1 MINLAKHII
10 QSNKEDFTPML
21 QSDLCDYSH
30 AYTVAKWKI
39 TALKILYHLP
49 VAYGRLITH

>member
-1 MINLAKHII
+1 MINLAEHII

-21 QSDLCDYSH
+21 QSDLCDYCH
-30 AYTVAKWKI
+30 AYTVSKGKI